1 MERKGDLTHCHM
13 SENITSGGE
22 NAARPEIRILVAE
35 DNPSNYKLVEVI
47 LRRDYRLYH
56 AENGEEAVEMF
67 RELHPDLVLMD
78 ISMPVMDGYEAFALI
93 HQIDPSVPVVALTAY
108 AFETDRQK
116 MMQAGFDTC
125 LAKPLRIDE
134 LKGTIRSLLK
144 I

>member
-1 MERKGDLTHCHM
+1 MTPG
-13 SENITSGGE
+13 SG

-47 LRRDYRLYH
+47 LRRDYLLSH
-56 AENGEEAVEMF
+56 AENGAQAVEMF
-67 RELHPDLVLMD
+67 RAEKPALILMD
-78 ISMPVMDGYEAFALI
+78 ISMPVMDGYEALAQI
-93 HQIDPSVPVVALTAY
+93 RQIDRQVPVVALTAF

-116 MMQAGFDTC
+116 MMQAGFNTC

-134 LKGTIRSLLK
+134 LKETIRSLLK

>member
-1 MERKGDLTHCHM
+1 MA
-13 SENITSGGE
+13 ENMTPGSG

-47 LRRDYRLYH
+47 LRRDYLLSH
-56 AENGEEAVEMF
+56 AENGAQAVEMF
-67 RELHPDLVLMD
+67 RAERPALILMD
-78 ISMPVMDGYEAFALI
+78 ISMPVMDGYEALA
-93 HQIDPSVPVVALTAY
+93 QIRRIDGQVPVVALTAF

-116 MMQAGFDTC
+116 MLQAGFDCC

-134 LKGTIRSLLK
+134 LKETIRSLLK